1 MKGPWSV
8 ILQNGAW
15 SLSLYAW
22 GLTLAACGLRSL
34 ALEACAFL
42 FLVAC
47 NDSGAAKHGSLF
59 LFVITSVNELT
70 SVKVWIVLFKEVS

>member
-1 MKGPWSV
+1 MKGPWSG
-8 ILQNGAW
+8 ILYHGAW

-42 FLVAC
+42 FLIAC
-47 NDSGAAKHGSLF
+47 NDSGDAKHGSLVPIH
-59 LFVITSVNELT
+59 LLT
-70 SVKVWIVLFKEVS
+70 IIVQS

>member
-1 MKGPWSV
+1 V

-47 NDSGAAKHGSLF
+47 NDSGAAKHGSLA
-59 LFVITSVNELT
+59 
-70 SVKVWIVLFKEVS
+70 

>member
-1 MKGPWSV
+1 MKGPWSG
-8 ILQNGAW
+8 ILYHGAW

-47 NDSGAAKHGSLF
+47 NDSGAAKHGSLTIEY
-59 LFVITSVNELT
+59 LLEIFV
-70 SVKVWIVLFKEVS
+70 